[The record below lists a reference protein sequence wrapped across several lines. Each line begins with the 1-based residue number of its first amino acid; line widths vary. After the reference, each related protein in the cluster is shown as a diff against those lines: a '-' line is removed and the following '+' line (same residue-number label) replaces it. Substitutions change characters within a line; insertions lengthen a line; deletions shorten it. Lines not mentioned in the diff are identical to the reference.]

1 MKTQPGGAIGLL
13 VVDDEANMCE
23 MLATLLSGRGYE
35 VATAQSGA
43 EGLARLA
50 DDPAIR
56 LVLCDLKMPG
66 MDGLELLKKIKA
78 CDKKVHVIVITGYAT
93 LETVVKTIEAG
104 AFDYI
109 TKPFRLEELRR
120 IMNKAGPRGVMA
132 GTRKRLFDKLNK
144 AYGRL
149 DVMRAIQRNS
159 ADEPG

>member
-1 MKTQPGGAIGLL
+1 VGEAKAAGVL
-13 VVDDEANMCE
+13 VVDDDSNLRELLEEAVRDWGY
-23 MLATLLSGRGYE
+23 AVTTARSGEEALESIGRKKFNI
-35 VATAQSGA
+35 V
-43 EGLARLA
+43 
-50 DDPAIR
+50 I
-56 LVLCDLKMPG
+56 CDLKMPG